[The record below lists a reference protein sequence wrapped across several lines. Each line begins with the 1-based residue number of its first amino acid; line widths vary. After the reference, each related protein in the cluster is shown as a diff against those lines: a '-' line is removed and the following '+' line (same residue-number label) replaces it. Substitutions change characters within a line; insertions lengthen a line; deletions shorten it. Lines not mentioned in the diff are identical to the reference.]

1 VRSGFIGTETCADQI
16 ESGDS
21 VIVECAEQ
29 VLFDDLPVVVGLLHA
44 EPIEDVQAVGDRV
57 AA

>member
-1 VRSGFIGTETCADQI
+1 VRTGFIGTEACADQI

-21 VIVECAEQ
+21 VILECAEQ
-29 VLFDDLPVVVGLLHA
+29 VLFDDLPEVAGLLHA
-44 EPIEDVQAVGDRV
+44 ESVEDVQAIGNRL